1 MSGGKC
7 SEGGRMP
14 GFKNSFDALS
24 FFQTKS
30 GRVSCFD
37 IVKLAHAGF
46 ENIHQMPFSI
56 KILLEN
62 MTRNEDGETIT
73 AAHIE
78 NLARWTPGR
87 TQSYEVPFMPARIL
101 LQDFTGVPAIAD
113 IAAMRD
119 AARRLYGDALKVKLK
134 IPADL
139 VIDHSV
145 QVDCFASKDALRR
158 NMEKEFARNAERY
171 RFLRWGHGSF
181 ENLKVVP
188 PGTGI
193 VHQVNLEYLA
203 QIVFTQI
210 MDSGP
215 LAFPDTLVGLDSHT
229 TMINGAGVL
238 GWGVGG
244 IEAEAV
250 MLGRPYYLLSPEVV
264 GLKLTGAIPEGATA
278 TDLVLTLTEL
288 LRKKGVVGKFVEF
301 FGPGLSCLRLED
313 RATIANMAPEY
324 GATMGFFPVDDETLK
339 YLKITGRSADHMDVI
354 ERYLKAQGLFRTDD
368 TPDPAYSETV
378 IFDMADVRPCVAGPS
393 RPQERILLSRMP
405 ASFMESTK
413 DACEIGQNILEN
425 VLGEQQYWEDEGG
438 SFTGPAGS
446 DSDAVECTLPESSR
460 GVVVRLI
467 NGKEFKLFHGS
478 VIIAAIASCT
488 NTSNPFVMIQAGL
501 LAQKAVLRGL
511 TSKPWVK
518 TSLTPGSRVVT
529 DYLAA
534 SGLLPWLEKLGF
546 HPAAYGCATCIGNSG
561 PIEEPIARAVLVNN
575 LVAASVLSG
584 NRNFGGRISPVT
596 ASNYL
601 ASPPLVVAYALAGN
615 VGIDFD
621 HEPLGY
627 DTAGKPVFL
636 ADIWPSSEEV
646 RQVVRAH
653 ILPDMFALAYRDA
666 FQGPD
671 LWQSLDVPRGALFSW
686 NDGSTYIKSPPFFDL
701 VVEEIPALND
711 IRGAR
716 VLALLGHSVTTDHIS
731 PAGAIPKD
739 SPAGRYLM
747 DKGVLPED
755 FNSFGSRRGNH
766 DVMMRGTFGSIRL
779 RNRLVPEITGG
790 FTRYFPDGE
799 MMSIYDAAMKY
810 KRSDMPLIV
819 IAGKDYGTGSS
830 RDWAAKGVHLL
841 GVRAVIAESFE
852 RIHRSNLICMG
863 VLPLQFT
870 PGENQETLNL
880 DGTEIFDIAGIEKD
894 FEPGKELLVRADK
907 PDGKTIAFSAIARID
922 APVELTY
929 YQHGGILPYV
939 LRNLK

>member
-1 MSGGKC
+1 MS
-7 SEGGRMP
+7 S
-14 GFKNSFDALS
+14 FKNSFGALS
-24 FFQTKS
+24 VLQTRS
-30 GRVSCFD
+30 GPVSFFD
-37 IVKLAHAGF
+37 ISKPACAGF
-46 ENIHQMPFSI
+46 ENIHRLPVSI
-56 KILLEN
+56 RILLEN
-62 MTRNEDGETIT
+62 LMRNEDGEAI
-73 AAHIE
+73 AEDHIE

-87 TQSYEVPFMPARIL
+87 LQNHEVPFMPARIL

-119 AARRLYGDALKVKLK
+119 AARRLYGDPLKVKLK

-145 QVDCFASKDALRR
+145 QVDYCASKDALRH

-171 RFLRWGHGSF
+171 AFLRWGGGSF
-181 ENLKVVP
+181 ENLRVVP
-188 PGTGI
+188 PGMGI

-203 QIVFTQI
+203 EIVFSKITEGGI
-210 MDSGP
+210 

-229 TMINGAGVL
+229 TMINGTGVL

-264 GLKLTGAIPEGATA
+264 GLKLTGAMPEGATA

-301 FGPGLSCLRLED
+301 FGSGLSCLRLED

-324 GATMGFFPVDDETLK
+324 GATMGFFPVDDETLN
-339 YLKITGRSADHMDVI
+339 YLRITGRSPAKIDLI
-354 ERYLKAQGLFRTDD
+354 ERYLKAQGLFRTAG
-368 TPDPAYSETV
+368 TPDPEYSDTLE
-378 IFDMADVRPCVAGPS
+378 FDMGEVRPCLAGPS

-405 ASFMESTK
+405 AAFMESTK
-413 DACEIGQNILEN
+413 DACEIGQSVSGNI
-425 VLGEQQYWEDEGG
+425 LGEQQHWENEGG
-438 SFTGPAGS
+438 SFTGPTGS
-446 DSDAVECTLPESSR
+446 DSDAAECTLPESTR

-501 LAQKAVLRGL
+501 LAQKAVSRGL
-511 TSKPWVK
+511 KTKPWVK

-529 DYLAA
+529 DYLSA

-561 PIEEPIARAVLVNN
+561 PIEEPIARAVLENN

-621 HEPLGY
+621 REPLGY
-627 DTAGKPVFL
+627 DVAGKPVFL
-636 ADIWPSSEEV
+636 SDIWPSSEEV
-646 RQVVRAH
+646 RQVVCAH
-653 ILPDMFALAYRDA
+653 ILPDMFARAYRDA

-686 NDGSTYIKSPPFFDL
+686 NDASSYIKSPPFFDL
-701 VVEEIPALND
+701 VAEKIPAVPD

-716 VLALLGHSVTTDHIS
+716 VLALLAHAVTTDHIS
-731 PAGAIPKD
+731 PAGAIPKE
-739 SPAGRYLM
+739 SPAGRYLI
-747 DKGVLPED
+747 DRGVAPDE

-779 RNRLVPEITGG
+779 KNRLVPEVTGG
-790 FTRYFPDGE
+790 FTRHFPDGE
-799 MMSIYDAAMKY
+799 VMSIYDAAMKY
-810 KRSDMPLIV
+810 KSSEIPLIV

-830 RDWAAKGVHLL
+830 RDWAAKGVRLL

-870 PGENQETLNL
+870 PGESQETLTL
-880 DGTEIFDIAGIEKD
+880 DGTEIYDIVGIEKD
-894 FEPGKELLVRADK
+894 LEPGKKLLVRAEK
-907 PDGKTIAFSAIARID
+907 PGGKTIAFSVIARID

-929 YQHGGILPYV
+929 YQHGGILPFV